1 MISLSPSDFI
11 KNILNIQDNN
21 ISFPEENYFQIV
33 KKRISLLKFLKDFL
47 NLITVLVH
55 IVTLKILL
63 KMVQE
68 FVKLDIFLTRITI
81 LNLSLLY
88 KGIFVKIVKKLFHL
102 PLILLVT
109 ILVYLII
116 LNILSRLNFK
126 KIFLLH
132 LLLRDIIFP
141 YLLYKELW
149 IPAILILKL
158 IENIY
163 QKLFV
168 LMNLNLLKILM
179 ALCLLFLGYL
189 SNSVDEKV

>member
-1 MISLSPSDFI
+1 MRQWNFPVKIKSLNITIKKVISLSPSDFI

-21 ISFPEENYFQIV
+21 ISFPEENYLQII
-33 KKRISLLKFLKDFL
+33 KKRISLLKFL
-47 NLITVLVH
+47 NLITVIVH
-55 IVTLKILL
+55 IVSLKILL

-68 FVKLDIFLTRITI
+68 FVMLNIFLTRITI

-102 PLILLVT
+102 PLMLLVI

-141 YLLYKELW
+141 SPLYKELW
-149 IPAILILKL
+149 ILAILIL
-158 IENIY
+158 NIY
-163 QKLFV
+163 RKLFV
-168 LMNLNLLKILM
+168 LMNLNLSFLM
-179 ALCLLFLGYL
+179 
-189 SNSVDEKV
+189 EK